1 MENLLHTRTSAK
13 FWDKAVN
20 KTDNETCPLRKIRK
34 KSQINNCQI
43 WSVP

>member
-20 KTDNETCPLRKIRK
+20 KTDNETCPLSK
-34 KSQINNCQI
+34 KYQKKFTNK
-43 WSVP
+43 